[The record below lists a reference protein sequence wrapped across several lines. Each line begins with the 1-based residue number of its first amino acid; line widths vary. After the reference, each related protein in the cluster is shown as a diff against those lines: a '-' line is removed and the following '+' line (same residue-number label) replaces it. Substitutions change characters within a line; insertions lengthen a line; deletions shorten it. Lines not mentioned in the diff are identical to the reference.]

1 MPGSKGPS
9 WLTFLGHTTDSLWNM
24 DLFRTESIL
33 LKSHWVLVV
42 MDQFSRRIIGFA
54 VQPRDIDGHS
64 LCGMFNQIIAGTGL
78 PRRLSFDNAPLFDFA
93 QWKTNLQ
100 ILEIDPIRS
109 VLNVPVSHPFIERLI
124 GTVSREFLD
133 HLFYWNSADLF
144 RKLDSFKTYYNG
156 IRVHQ
161 GIQGDIPDHEARDEK
176 SPAVSLHD
184 FAWESHCNGLFQMP
198 MAA

>member
-1 MPGSKGPS
+1 
-9 WLTFLGHTTDSLWNM
+9 M

-93 QWKTNLQ
+93 QWKTNLR

-109 VLNVPVSHPFIERLI
+109 VPNVPVSHPFIERLI
-124 GTVSREFLD
+124 GACVESFSIICSTGILRISFASSIHSRPTTTASE
-133 HLFYWNSADLF
+133 STKASKAIS
-144 RKLDSFKTYYNG
+144 RITKRAT
-156 IRVHQ
+156 
-161 GIQGDIPDHEARDEK
+161 K
-176 SPAVSLHD
+176 SLRR
-184 FAWESHCNGLFQMP
+184 
-198 MAA
+198 